1 MPIYQYEHK
10 DKPCRA
16 GEVIEV
22 SQSIRDVALA
32 KCPHCGAP
40 VRKVLPTIYVNTPR
54 GNSSLK
60 DLGFTKLVR
69 RDKGV
74 YENVT
79 RREGESRYVEP
90 GKPHTLPNLKK
101 TIGD

>member
-1 MPIYQYEHK
+1 MPVYQYEHK
-10 DKPCRA
+10 GAPCGA
-16 GEVIEV
+16 GAVIEV
-22 SQSIRDVALA
+22 TQSIRDQPLA

-40 VRKVLPTIYVNTPR
+40 VRKVLPAIYVSTPR
-54 GNSSLK
+54 GNSALK

-79 RREGESRYVEP
+79 RRNGESRYVEP
-90 GKPHTLPNLKK
+90 DKPHTLPNLKK
-101 TIGD
+101 TISD